1 MSINLNGV
9 TCAGIF
15 ALGFCKNKGITT
27 EGLNISMDL
36 DVNRQTGMITD
47 VIFDVKLPQGFPEKY
62 KEALVR
68 SIELCSVKKH
78 MMEPPNFH
86 INTH

>member
-1 MSINLNGV
+1 
-9 TCAGIF
+9 
-15 ALGFCKNKGITT
+15 
-27 EGLNISMDL
+27 
-36 DVNRQTGMITD
+36 MITD

-78 MMEPPNFH
+78 MMEPPKFH